1 MSQNC
6 LSVISKRSFCSFVR
20 LRELD
25 LSGNALSSL
34 SFLEPLKKLQCLNI
48 KGNRLRAVDDL
59 PTMPEMMKL
68 NLADNLLENVE
79 KTGKLF
85 PNLVEIDVSG
95 NRLSDAEQFK
105 FVASLKLLISIDA
118 RNNPFWTEQHR
129 LRVLEWN
136 DAILEIDGEET
147 SRSREEAEE
156 DESELKVEFDE
167 ARKLVSRKLANDLK
181 LKEVS
186 RRLDADYSE
195 FEQQLSRKLLEA
207 EFELRSCESFVE
219 RVYNVKPSQR
229 VLSAKSLQPE
239 HVPVATASF
248 RSESKAKENVSSNSQ
263 PGDKSRNFRVKKLAS
278 VVSYPRHPSVKG
290 LRAQSEQLKALFGII
305 EK

>member
-6 LSVISKRSFCSFVR
+6 LSVISKRSFCSFAR

-34 SFLEPLKKLQCLNI
+34 SFIEPLKKLQCLDI

-156 DESELKVEFDE
+156 DESELKLEFDE

-186 RRLDADYSE
+186 RRLDAEYSE
-195 FEQQLSRKLLEA
+195 FEQQLNRKLLEA

-229 VLSAKSLQPE
+229 ALSAKSLQPE

-248 RSESKAKENVSSNSQ
+248 RSESKAKENVNSNSQ
-263 PGDKSRNFRVKKLAS
+263 PADKSRNFRVKKLAS